1 MNNKGK
7 SNIIFII
14 LIPLF
19 IVIALLIVDTL
30 NSYSENNRYKHITED
45 IIKDTMNSDLDST
58 EYYDEIKRLYKLNN
72 YEVDSLVVDAN
83 DYEVNVINEH
93 NYFSLLTSLKKSFN
107 ETSEIKILGIT
118 FKVKKNS
125 KSIIKVKANK
135 IDNEIKF
142 TYEK

>member
-30 NSYSENNRYKHITED
+30 NSYSENNRYKHITEN

-107 ETSEIKILGIT
+107 ETTEIKILCIT

-125 KSIIKVKANK
+125 KTIIKVKANK

>member
-19 IVIALLIVDTL
+19 IVIALLIVDTV
-30 NSYSENNRYKHITED
+30 NSYSENNRYKHITEN

-125 KSIIKVKANK
+125 KTIIKVKANK

>member
-19 IVIALLIVDTL
+19 IVIALLIVDTV
-30 NSYSENNRYKHITED
+30 NSYSENNRYKHITEN
-45 IIKDTMNSDLDST
+45 IIKDTINSDLDST

-107 ETSEIKILGIT
+107 ETTEIKILGIT

-125 KSIIKVKANK
+125 KTIIKVKANK

>member
-30 NSYSENNRYKHITED
+30 NSYSENNRYKHITEN
-45 IIKDTMNSDLDST
+45 IIKNTMNSDLDST

>member
-30 NSYSENNRYKHITED
+30 NSYSENNRYKHITEN

>member
-118 FKVKKNS
+118 FKVKKTS
-125 KSIIKVKANK
+125 KTIIKVKANK

>member
-30 NSYSENNRYKHITED
+30 NSYSENNRYKHITEN

-107 ETSEIKILGIT
+107 ETTEIKILGIT

-125 KSIIKVKANK
+125 KTIIKVKANK

>member
-30 NSYSENNRYKHITED
+30 NSFSENNRYKHITEN
-45 IIKDTMNSDLDST
+45 IIKDTINSDLDST

-125 KSIIKVKANK
+125 KTIIKVKANK
-135 IDNEIKF
+135 IGNEIKF

>member
-30 NSYSENNRYKHITED
+30 NSFSENNRYKHITEN
-45 IIKDTMNSDLDST
+45 IIKDTINSDLDST

-83 DYEVNVINEH
+83 DYEVNVTNEH

-107 ETSEIKILGIT
+107 ETTEIKILGIT

-125 KSIIKVKANK
+125 KTIIKVKANK